1 MPTRNIRDRRLL
13 TRSADPK
20 SDLTAGGRTGVRP
33 FTMCRM
39 GDVLAGNH
47 AVWEFE
53 RTTNS
58 LIIRFA
64 RGIRTPRL
72 WHALGER
79 RIPLEALSGVGLT
92 VGRRDTAVLH
102 ARVRVGADP
111 LMEAAAGQLREAC
124 DPYRLVLP
132 GGGGGTGRAAAF
144 AEALRERLGPAGP
157 AERFLVR
164 APEPPATLKAYDA
177 RLAFDGGAVTF
188 RWSRTGA
195 TSAKWK
201 AGDQRYPLAALA
213 GVVWHSP
220 ERSGGHLRLLP
231 REGAGDPRPDHD
243 LASAVFGV
251 GYGAV
256 HESLPFA
263 AGLLAALRARSPV
276 ASVPPQRSW
285 ERIQHL
291 AELHSAGLLTDA
303 EYLAL
308 RDRFTAGA

>member
-1 MPTRNIRDRRLL
+1 
-13 TRSADPK
+13 
-20 SDLTAGGRTGVRP
+20 
-33 FTMCRM
+33 M

-47 AVWEFE
+47 AVWEFD

-111 LMEAAAGQLREAC
+111 LMEAAAGQLRDVC

-132 GGGGGTGRAAAF
+132 GSGGGTARAADF
-144 AEALRERLGPAGP
+144 ADALRERLGPAGP
-157 AERFLVR
+157 AERFLVSV
-164 APEPPATLKAYDA
+164 PEPPATLKAYDA

-188 RWSRTGA
+188 HWSRTGA
-195 TSAKWK
+195 TSTKWK
-201 AGDQRYPLAALA
+201 AGDQRYPLTALA
-213 GVVWHSP
+213 GLVWHSP

-263 AGLLAALRARSPV
+263 AAVLVALRARAVV
-276 ASVPPQRSW
+276 ASGAGVPGPRSW

>member
-1 MPTRNIRDRRLL
+1 
-13 TRSADPK
+13 
-20 SDLTAGGRTGVRP
+20 
-33 FTMCRM
+33 M

-47 AVWEFE
+47 AVWEFD

-64 RGIRTPRL
+64 RGMRTPRL

-92 VGRRDTAVLH
+92 VGRRDTPVLH

-111 LMEAAAGQLREAC
+111 LMDAAAGQLRDAC
-124 DPYRLVLP
+124 DPYRLALP
-132 GGGGGTGRAAAF
+132 GGGAGDGAVRAAAF
-144 AEALRERLGPAGP
+144 AEALRERLGPAEP
-157 AERFLVR
+157 AERFLVA

-177 RLAFDGGAVTF
+177 RLSFDGGAVSF

-201 AGDQRYPLAALA
+201 AGDQRYPLAALT
-213 GVVWHSP
+213 GLVWHSP

-243 LASAVFGV
+243 LASAVFAV

-263 AGLLAALRARSPV
+263 AAVLVALRARAVV
-276 ASVPPQRSW
+276 ASGVGAARVPGPRDW
-285 ERIQHL
+285 ERMQHL
-291 AELHSAGLLTDA
+291 AELHGAGLLTDA
-303 EYLAL
+303 EYRAL
-308 RDRFTAGA
+308 RDRFTAGRG